1 MKSELNQTLY
11 AYDCK
16 RDMIFKK
23 YDRQISELVRLDLN
37 IDILPEEKGHTFH
50 DDNGKKRTECFYI
63 DMSSTKF
70 IVYNEDLKKC
80 GYYDYNKEL
89 LNIYFLPLNK
99 KVNLC
104 KEKREIM
111 KTKCVRINA
120 KSQPKQDNIEALK
133 ITIAK
138 CKKIE
143 DDEDKSEEDYIED
156 YDEDERKEY
165 YDGDQSTED
174 YDDYRALKC
183 SDYNNK

>member
-1 MKSELNQTLY
+1 MKELNQIKY
-11 AYDCK
+11 RYDYN

-23 YDRQISELVRLDLN
+23 YDRQISELVRLDFN
-37 IDILPEEKGHTFH
+37 IDILRTKGNTFH

-80 GYYDYNKEL
+80 GHYNYNDED

-104 KEKREIM
+104 KEKRELM

-120 KSQPKQDNIEALK
+120 KSQPKQGFGEALESTLK
-133 ITIAK
+133 NAIAK

-143 DDEDKSEEDYIED
+143 DDEDKSEEDYNE
-156 YDEDERKEY
+156 
-165 YDGDQSTED
+165 DQSTED
-174 YDDYRALKC
+174 YDGDQPGRLRRL
-183 SDYNNK
+183 

>member
-1 MKSELNQTLY
+1 MKSGLNQTLRSY
-11 AYDCK
+11 HCK

-23 YDRQISELVRLDLN
+23 YDRQISELVRLDFN
-37 IDILPEEKGHTFH
+37 IDILPEKGKFYY
-50 DDNGKKRTECFYI
+50 DDNDKKRTECFYI

-80 GYYDYNKEL
+80 GLYDYNNEY

-104 KEKREIM
+104 KEKRELM

-120 KSQPKQDNIEALK
+120 KSQPKQDNTEALK
-133 ITIAK
+133 IAIAK

-143 DDEDKSEEDYIED
+143 DDEDKSEEDYNEDYNED
-156 YDEDERKEY
+156 YDEDGSK
-165 YDGDQSTED
+165 ED
-174 YDDYRALKC
+174 YDDYKALKC
-183 SDYNNK
+183 SDYINK